1 MSLISVTSASSCTT
15 GTLPGPVGMDAF
27 GSTLDGCHT
36 RVFSTDFFPN
46 CPLPRHRNGRT
57 DCQPNKSGREGAP
70 QLANVIGQLKRMQVI
85 SLPTAITNRSASL
98 VRPCSA
104 DLGADLIGELG
115 EP

>member
-1 MSLISVTSASSCTT
+1 M
-15 GTLPGPVGMDAF
+15 
-27 GSTLDGCHT
+27 
-36 RVFSTDFFPN
+36 
-46 CPLPRHRNGRT
+46 
-57 DCQPNKSGREGAP
+57 
-70 QLANVIGQLKRMQVI
+70 ANVIGQLKRMQVI